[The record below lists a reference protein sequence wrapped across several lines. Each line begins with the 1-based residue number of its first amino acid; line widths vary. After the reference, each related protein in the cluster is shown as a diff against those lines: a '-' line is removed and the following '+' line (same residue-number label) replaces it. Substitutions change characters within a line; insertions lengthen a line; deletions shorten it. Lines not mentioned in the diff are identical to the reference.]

1 MMQARQL
8 GNELYVGVHSDEDIL
23 HHKGPTV
30 MRMDERETAVN
41 ACKWVTQV
49 VPNAPYV
56 TDPKFM
62 DKYDC
67 PYVAHGDDIT
77 TDANGNDCYQEVK
90 DLGRFVVFKRTPNIL
105 TTDLV
110 GRMLLMLKAHHYR
123 PVVGDYKDH
132 PLFSDDNLDRF
143 QRYATDETGNHP
155 GLAVWLYQ
163 ANQPQLTEIVAP
175 LAATKLK
182 LSKIV
187 YVDGGFD
194 LFHPGHIEAL
204 RVVHDDAQKEGA
216 AVVVGIHDD
225 KTVSQFKG
233 MNYPIMNLFERALCT
248 LQCRFVD
255 AIVLAAPYE
264 PTKKYLATLPGEV
277 VRVFHGP
284 TPFEDGHP
292 DPYADVAGLFK
303 EIGPHKYDDMN
314 TETIV
319 KRVLENK
326 AAYEERQ
333 RKKGWKAAH
342 ERDLEAQERDK
353 HA

>member
-8 GNELYVGVHSDEDIL
+8 GKELYVGVHSDEDIL

-30 MRMDERETAVN
+30 MRLDERETAVN
-41 ACKWVTQV
+41 ACKWVTEV

-56 TDPKFM
+56 TDPDFM

-77 TDANGNDCYQEVK
+77 TDANGNDCYQQVK

-110 GRMLLMLKAHHYR
+110 GRMLLMSKSHHYR
-123 PVVGDYKDH
+123 PVTGNYKDH
-132 PLFSDDNLDRF
+132 PLFSEDNLDRF
-143 QRYATDETGNHP
+143 TRYATDETGNHP
-155 GLAVWLYQ
+155 GLAVYLYQ
-163 ANQPQLTEIVAP
+163 PGAKELTEVVTP
-175 LAATKLK
+175 LNAIAEK
-182 LSKIV
+182 LSKVV

-204 RVVHDDAQKEGA
+204 RVVRDYADKEGA

-264 PTKKYLATLPGEV
+264 PTKQYLSELPGTV
-277 VRVFHGP
+277 VKVFHGP
-284 TPFEDGHP
+284 TPFEED
-292 DPYADVAGLFK
+292 DANPYADVADLFQ

-319 KRVLENK
+319 HRVLANK

-342 ERDLEAQERDK
+342 ERDLEALERGK
-353 HA
+353 QA